1 MISKRTAVL
10 TLKRIT
16 QDIHV
21 ISIIMIVAIMPGEGL
36 KNNTGMKMSVK
47 DMHA

>member
-16 QDIHV
+16 QDI
-21 ISIIMIVAIMPGEGL
+21 ISIIMILAIMPGEGL
-36 KNNTGMKMSVK
+36 KNNTDMKMSIK